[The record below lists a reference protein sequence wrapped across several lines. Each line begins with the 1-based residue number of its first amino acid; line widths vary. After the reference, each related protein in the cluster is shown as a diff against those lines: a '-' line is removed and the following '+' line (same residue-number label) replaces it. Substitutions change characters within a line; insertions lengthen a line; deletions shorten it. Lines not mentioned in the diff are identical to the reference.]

1 MSIRNY
7 IDFKFDNDGYFYA
20 EIHNNGKYR
29 IIRST
34 RNLDTLMD
42 LAEKYGYI
50 IDGEIRIVRHA
61 REIREEYDKSKNKK
75 RLNIYGNINDD
86 MKISRKNKGIGRKVA
101 AILLTTVILGAG
113 AKATST
119 IISNSNSNNI
129 SMAKYDDSYDQQGTD
144 DIINYLEDSEI
155 SETIPTEENDFHFS
169 YEDRTSSE
177 NIDNVNR
184 YDDIFEKYAK
194 TYGVDINLIKA
205 MAAQESGGDHYG
217 NIEDGPAAGIM
228 QIEKSAN
235 IGYSVTA
242 YNFETGEDDTVYMT
256 EENLKDIDTNIKV
269 GTIILRNCLDR
280 YNYNIPLAVQAY
292 NFGQGNVDYALGI
305 YCDSKNISEDKIID
319 DSSNNSWLECRDYVD
334 EGDSKYIEHVFSYI
348 PNNSKISVLDYDGNT
363 HSITITNDEKT
374 KTM

>member
-1 MSIRNY
+1 
-7 IDFKFDNDGYFYA
+7 
-20 EIHNNGKYR
+20 
-29 IIRST
+29 
-34 RNLDTLMD
+34 MD

-194 TYGVDINLIKA
+194 AYGIDINLIKA

-228 QIEKSAN
+228 QIEKSVN